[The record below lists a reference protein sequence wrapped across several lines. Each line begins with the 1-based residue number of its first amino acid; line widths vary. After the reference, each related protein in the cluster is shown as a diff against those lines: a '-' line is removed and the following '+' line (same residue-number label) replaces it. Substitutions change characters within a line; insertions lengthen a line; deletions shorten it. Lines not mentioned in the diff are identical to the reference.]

1 MGLPLSPYVHGLLVV
16 YFRSRLSIRDI
27 TLPPK
32 DLLGGKGDFLERSVL
47 RGWME
52 EWLHYLHWYCH
63 TCHDP
68 WVTLEDFLDNKPMLE
83 YRWNANRN
91 SDENLIKLGLLWKGM
106 LYVDSIGRDYRPG
119 ILVPL
124 GGLEPYLPVWRKYI
138 IFLEQ
143 LEGLGRIGP
152 DPIGWICGI

>member
-1 MGLPLSPYVHGLLVV
+1 
-16 YFRSRLSIRDI
+16 
-27 TLPPK
+27 
-32 DLLGGKGDFLERSVL
+32 
-47 RGWME
+47 
-52 EWLHYLHWYCH
+52 
-63 TCHDP
+63 
-68 WVTLEDFLDNKPMLE
+68 MLE